1 MKNQQTHEPGPGRS
15 TSTAAFNEVTKEVAR
30 RNELTHKAA
39 RKLRTE
45 RERKQIL
52 RRRQHDLD

>member
-1 MKNQQTHEPGPGRS
+1 MTDKTQEPGPGRS
-15 TSTAAFNEVTKEVAR
+15 TSDKAFSELTKGIAL
-30 RNELTHKAA
+30 RNENAHREA

-52 RRRQHDLD
+52 RRRQQDLK

>member
-1 MKNQQTHEPGPGRS
+1 MKKQTLEPGPGRS
-15 TSTAAFNEVTKEVAR
+15 TSTAAFNELTREVAR

-45 RERKQIL
+45 RERQQVL